1 MELSFLENHEGERPR
16 VGPALVRRL
25 VDETSGLER
34 VLARREEAF
43 GAALERDLFPDGAP
57 LRVLPVDLRV
67 ALASKLQTAL
77 HVWAAA
83 PTRVAGTTAS
93 DELMRPLRA
102 IAAQVGGAESDEET
116 CSYLFPAGIPE
127 RVGTTDLLRAFRHA
141 AAREQRSLVRL
152 ASLAP
157 VFGANGTL
165 IEHELAG
172 RAVLVV
178 RLWVIALKWYAL
190 AAGRAGTSQAHSFQA
205 LTEKWKRVEGQM
217 KLCIDA

>member
-34 VLARREEAF
+34 VLARREEAL
-43 GAALERDLFPDGAP
+43 GAALERDLFPDGPPA
-57 LRVLPVDLRV
+57 RVLPVDVRV
-67 ALASKLQTAL
+67 ALAGKLQTAL
-77 HVWAAA
+77 HVWAASPGGA
-83 PTRVAGTTAS
+83 AGAG

-102 IAAQVGGAESDEET
+102 IAAQVGSADSDDEMH
-116 CSYLFPAGIPE
+116 SYLFPAGVPE
-127 RVGTTDLLRAFRHA
+127 RVRTTDLLRAFRHA

-157 VFGANGTL
+157 VFGAHGTL

-190 AAGRAGTSQAHSFQA
+190 AAGRAGTTHARSFHA

>member
-1 MELSFLENHEGERPR
+1 MELSFLTDHDGERPR
-16 VGPALVRRL
+16 VGPALVRKL

-34 VLARREEAF
+34 VLARREESL

-57 LRVLPVDLRV
+57 SRVLPVEVRL
-67 ALASKLQTAL
+67 ALAAKLQTAL
-77 HVWAAA
+77 HVWAQAPAA
-83 PTRVAGTTAS
+83 ERPGGGE
-93 DELMRPLRA
+93 ELMRPLRA

-116 CSYLFPAGIPE
+116 CSYLFPAGVPE
-127 RVGTTDLLRAFRHA
+127 RVSAIDLLRAFRHA

-157 VFGANGTL
+157 AFGAHGTL

-178 RLWVIALKWYAL
+178 RLWVVALKWYAL
-190 AAGRAGTSQAHSFQA
+190 AAGRAGQAQARSFQA
-205 LTEKWKRVEGQM
+205 LTEKWKRVEHQM
-217 KLCIDA
+217 RLCIDA